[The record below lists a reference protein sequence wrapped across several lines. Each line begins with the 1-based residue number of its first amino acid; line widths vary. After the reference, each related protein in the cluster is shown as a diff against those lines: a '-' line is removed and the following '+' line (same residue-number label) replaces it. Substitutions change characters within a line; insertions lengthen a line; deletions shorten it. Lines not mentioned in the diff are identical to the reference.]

1 MVTTFTSREL
11 VRDELAALFVANGSW
26 QAVYNYFP
34 SAKVIS
40 QLSPVLIIRSRGTA
54 QAFSNLETNPASYQI
69 LITSWVV
76 AGSETDSSIT
86 SAIAEDELDTLDKTI
101 RQVIRNNAGS
111 MTTANN
117 LRFTEGFSE
126 VSDILLVNVPYIIE
140 SYTVIADLAR
150 GAI

>member
-1 MVTTFTSREL
+1 MTTFTSREA
-11 VRDELAALFVANGSW
+11 VRDALAALFVANGSW

-54 QAFSNLETNPASYQI
+54 QRFAMLETNPASYQFV
-69 LITSWVV
+69 ITSYVV
-76 AGSETDSSIT
+76 AGSETDATIT
-86 SAIAEDELDTLDKTI
+86 SAIAEDELDTLDAAI
-101 RQVIRNNAGS
+101 RQIIRDNTQAA
-111 MTTANN
+111 TYNN
-117 LRFTEGFSE
+117 LYFDEGFSE
-126 VSDILLVNVPYIIE
+126 VSDVLIVNIPYIME